1 MIERIIERIREKK
14 IGRQRDRALQHGC
27 LEDRT
32 DRIVQIG
39 PYRYYES
46 RIYNIV
52 KETTEGKEKNRT

>member
-32 DRIVQIG
+32 DRIVQIL
-39 PYRYYES
+39 RE